1 MAKAKPVAKNSNA
14 RRVRRTP
21 EEARTLALASAR
33 RLLLADGPDAIT
45 LQSVATD
52 LGMSHTNLIHHF
64 GSAAGLQS
72 ELMRQM
78 MSELTAAI
86 ESAVMRLRAGKGEFR
101 DFVDIVFDAF
111 DRGGAGR
118 LAAWI
123 VLSGEATRLAPVG
136 EVVRDYIDS
145 VERGADPGAQDV
157 HERVTSATLF
167 VTMAAL
173 GDAIIGNH
181 LRRMVGRERDAVRKI
196 IGRLLAGRAGARG
209 IQRLI
214 RALTKVSLTPFRLNH
229 GRARRIL
236 RSTCLRNVRK

>member
-1 MAKAKPVAKNSNA
+1 M

-33 RLLLADGPDAIT
+33 RFLLADGPTAIT

-86 ESAVMRLRAGKGEFR
+86 ESAVMRLRAGKGEMR

-123 VLSGEATRLAPVG
+123 ILSGEASRLTPVG

-145 VERGADPGAQDV
+145 VERGADVAAGAEGV
-157 HERVTSATLF
+157 HRRVTSATLF

-181 LRRMVGRERDAVRKI
+181 LRKMVGREREAVRDI
-196 IGRLLAGRAGARG
+196 IAALLP
-209 IQRLI
+209 IVLE
-214 RALTKVSLTPFRLNH
+214 
-229 GRARRIL
+229 
-236 RSTCLRNVRK
+236 RSREPCGSNVVE

>member
-1 MAKAKPVAKNSNA
+1 MKAKKKAG

-21 EEARTLALASAR
+21 VEARTLALASAR
-33 RLLLADGPDAIT
+33 RLLLADGPNAIT
-45 LQSVATD
+45 LQAVADD

-78 MSELTAAI
+78 MSELTTAV
-86 ESAVMRLRAGKGEFR
+86 ESAVMRLRAGKGEMR
-101 DFVDIVFDAF
+101 NFVDIVFDAF
-111 DRGGAGR
+111 ERGGAGR

-123 VLSGEATRLAPVG
+123 VLSGEASRLAPVG

-145 VERGADPGAQDV
+145 VERGAGAGAATHV

-173 GDAIIGNH
+173 GDAIIGDD
-181 LRRMVGRERDAVRKI
+181 LRRMVGRERDAVRQI
-196 IGRLLAGRAGARG
+196 IAAFLPRIVEGRTDEAGAG
-209 IQRLI
+209 TLS
-214 RALTKVSLTPFRLNH
+214 TKQP
-229 GRARRIL
+229 
-236 RSTCLRNVRK
+236 

>member
-1 MAKAKPVAKNSNA
+1 MTKAKQVAKNTNA

-72 ELMRQM
+72 ELMRQI

-145 VERGADPGAQDV
+145 VERGAEAGAATQDV
-157 HERVTSATLF
+157 HQRVTSATLF

-181 LRRMVGRERDAVRKI
+181 LRRMVGRERDTVRKI
-196 IGRLLAGRAGARG
+196 IGRLLPVVLEREASNG
-209 IQRLI
+209 
-214 RALTKVSLTPFRLNH
+214 
-229 GRARRIL
+229 
-236 RSTCLRNVRK
+236 

>member
-1 MAKAKPVAKNSNA
+1 MAKAKPVAKKSNV

-33 RLLLADGPDAIT
+33 RLLLAEGPNAIT

-145 VERGADPGAQDV
+145 VERSADPGVQDV

-196 IGRLLAGRAGARG
+196 IGRLLPVVLEREASNG
-209 IQRLI
+209 
-214 RALTKVSLTPFRLNH
+214 
-229 GRARRIL
+229 
-236 RSTCLRNVRK
+236 

>member
-1 MAKAKPVAKNSNA
+1 VAKAKPVAKKSNA

-78 MSELTAAI
+78 VSELTAAI

-145 VERGADPGAQDV
+145 VERSADPGVQDV

-181 LRRMVGRERDAVRKI
+181 LRRMVGRERDAVRRI
-196 IGRLLAGRAGARG
+196 IGRLLPVVLEREASNG
-209 IQRLI
+209 
-214 RALTKVSLTPFRLNH
+214 
-229 GRARRIL
+229 
-236 RSTCLRNVRK
+236 

>member
-1 MAKAKPVAKNSNA
+1 MPKPKKKSRQKKTPG
-14 RRVRRTP
+14 RRIRRTP

-45 LQSVATD
+45 LQAVATD

-78 MSELTAAI
+78 MSELTTTI
-86 ESAVMRLRAGKGEFR
+86 ESAVMRLRAGKGEMR
-101 DFVDIVFDAF
+101 DFVNIVFDAF

-123 VLSGEATRLAPVG
+123 ILSGEADRLAPVG

-145 VERGADPGAQDV
+145 VERTAENPQHI

-173 GDAIIGNH
+173 GDAIIGDP

-196 IGRLLAGRAGARG
+196 IGTLLPLVVEGKSGD
-209 IQRLI
+209 
-214 RALTKVSLTPFRLNH
+214 
-229 GRARRIL
+229 
-236 RSTCLRNVRK
+236 

>member
-1 MAKAKPVAKNSNA
+1 MPKAKQVAKNTNA

-33 RLLLADGPDAIT
+33 RMLLADGPDAIT

-86 ESAVMRLRAGKGEFR
+86 ESAVMRLRVGKGEFR

-145 VERGADPGAQDV
+145 VERGAEAGAQDV
-157 HERVTSATLF
+157 HQRVTSATLF

-196 IGRLLAGRAGARG
+196 IGRLLPVVLEREASNG
-209 IQRLI
+209 
-214 RALTKVSLTPFRLNH
+214 
-229 GRARRIL
+229 
-236 RSTCLRNVRK
+236 

>member
-1 MAKAKPVAKNSNA
+1 MVKQKKSSKSTAT

-86 ESAVMRLRAGKGEFR
+86 ESGVMRLRAGKAEVR
-101 DFVDIVFDAF
+101 DFVDVVFDAF

-123 VLSGEATRLAPVG
+123 ILSGEASRLEPIG

-145 VERGADPGAQDV
+145 VERGADGGAATEHV
-157 HERVTSATLF
+157 HHRVTSATLF

-173 GDAIIGNH
+173 GDAIIGNP

-196 IGRLLAGRAGARG
+196 IGALLPLVVEGRSDSG
-209 IQRLI
+209 
-214 RALTKVSLTPFRLNH
+214 
-229 GRARRIL
+229 
-236 RSTCLRNVRK
+236 

>member
-1 MAKAKPVAKNSNA
+1 MAKAKPVAKKSNA

-33 RLLLADGPDAIT
+33 RLLLAEGPDAIT

-78 MSELTAAI
+78 VSELTAAI

-145 VERGADPGAQDV
+145 VERSADPGVQDV

-181 LRRMVGRERDAVRKI
+181 LRRMVGRERDAVRRI
-196 IGRLLAGRAGARG
+196 IGRLLPVVLEREASNG
-209 IQRLI
+209 
-214 RALTKVSLTPFRLNH
+214 
-229 GRARRIL
+229 
-236 RSTCLRNVRK
+236 

>member
-1 MAKAKPVAKNSNA
+1 VPKAKQVAKNTNA

-33 RLLLADGPDAIT
+33 RMLLADGPDAIT

-145 VERGADPGAQDV
+145 VERGAEAGAQDV
-157 HERVTSATLF
+157 HQRVTSATLF

-173 GDAIIGNH
+173 GDAISGNH

-196 IGRLLAGRAGARG
+196 IGRLLPVVLEREASNG
-209 IQRLI
+209 
-214 RALTKVSLTPFRLNH
+214 
-229 GRARRIL
+229 
-236 RSTCLRNVRK
+236 

>member
-1 MAKAKPVAKNSNA
+1 
-14 RRVRRTP
+14 VRRTP

-33 RLLLADGPDAIT
+33 RLLLAAGPDAIT
-45 LQSVATD
+45 LQAVATD
-52 LGMSHTNLIHHF
+52 LGMSHTNMIHHF

-72 ELMRQM
+72 QLMRQM

-86 ESAVMRLRAGKGEFR
+86 ESAVMRLRAGKGEVR

-123 VLSGEATRLAPVG
+123 ILSGESNRLAAVG

-145 VERGADPGAQDV
+145 VERGADPAAGHGDV

-173 GDAIIGNH
+173 GDAILGNQM
-181 LRRMVGRERDAVRKI
+181 RRMVGRERDAVRKI
-196 IGRLLAGRAGARG
+196 IGGLLPLVIEAHAHKGPPTGG
-209 IQRLI
+209 EPP
-214 RALTKVSLTPFRLNH
+214 VSPN
-229 GRARRIL
+229 G
-236 RSTCLRNVRK
+236 

>member
-1 MAKAKPVAKNSNA
+1 MAKAKQVAKTGNA

-101 DFVDIVFDAF
+101 DFVDIVFDVF

-123 VLSGEATRLAPVG
+123 VLSGEASRLAPVG
-136 EVVRDYIDS
+136 AVVRDSIDS
-145 VERGADPGAQDV
+145 VERGADPGAGAQDV
-157 HERVTSATLF
+157 HLRITSATLL

-173 GDAIIGNH
+173 GDAIIGNQ
-181 LRRMVGRERDAVRKI
+181 LRRMVGRERDAVRTI
-196 IGRLLAGRAGARG
+196 IGRLLPVVLERE
-209 IQRLI
+209 
-214 RALTKVSLTPFRLNH
+214 S
-229 GRARRIL
+229 
-236 RSTCLRNVRK
+236 RSTDD

>member
-1 MAKAKPVAKNSNA
+1 M
-14 RRVRRTP
+14 
-21 EEARTLALASAR
+21 LALASAR
-33 RLLLADGPDAIT
+33 RLLLADGPDAVT
-45 LQSVATD
+45 LQAVATD

-78 MSELTAAI
+78 MSELTTAI
-86 ESAVMRLRAGKGEFR
+86 ESAVMRLRAGKGEMR

-123 VLSGEATRLAPVG
+123 ILSGEAQRLAPVG
-136 EVVRDYIDS
+136 GVVRDYIDS
-145 VERGADPGAQDV
+145 VERGAVAGADAEHV
-157 HERVTSATLF
+157 HQRVTSATLF

-196 IGRLLAGRAGARG
+196 IGALLPLVVDGRANDGAPPSSG
-209 IQRLI
+209 AI
-214 RALTKVSLTPFRLNH
+214 S
-229 GRARRIL
+229 
-236 RSTCLRNVRK
+236 RSKA

>member
-1 MAKAKPVAKNSNA
+1 VVKAKPVAKKSNA

-33 RLLLADGPDAIT
+33 RLLLAEGPDAIT

-145 VERGADPGAQDV
+145 VERSADPGAQDV

-196 IGRLLAGRAGARG
+196 IGRLLPVVLEREASNG
-209 IQRLI
+209 
-214 RALTKVSLTPFRLNH
+214 
-229 GRARRIL
+229 
-236 RSTCLRNVRK
+236 

>member
-1 MAKAKPVAKNSNA
+1 MTKAKQVAKNTST

-145 VERGADPGAQDV
+145 VERGADPSTGSQDV
-157 HERVTSATLF
+157 HQRVTSATLF

-196 IGRLLAGRAGARG
+196 IGRLLPVVLEREASNG
-209 IQRLI
+209 
-214 RALTKVSLTPFRLNH
+214 
-229 GRARRIL
+229 
-236 RSTCLRNVRK
+236 

>member
-1 MAKAKPVAKNSNA
+1 MKKRSKKARKA
-14 RRVRRTP
+14 RIRRTP

-33 RLLLADGPDAIT
+33 RLLLAEGPDAIT
-45 LQSVATD
+45 LQAVATD

-72 ELMRQM
+72 ELIRQM
-78 MSELTAAI
+78 ISELTTTI
-86 ESAVMRLRAGKGEFR
+86 ESAVMRLRAGKGEMR

-123 VLSGEATRLAPVG
+123 VLSDEAHRLAPLG

-145 VERGADPGAQDV
+145 VERGATKRADVKDV
-157 HERVTSATLF
+157 HESVTSATLL

-173 GDAIIGNH
+173 GDAIIGND
-181 LRRMVGRERDAVRKI
+181 LRRMVGRERDAVRQI
-196 IGRLLAGRAGARG
+196 ISALLPLVIEYRANEAA
-209 IQRLI
+209 IPAAVVTKPK
-214 RALTKVSLTPFRLNH
+214 RA
-229 GRARRIL
+229 
-236 RSTCLRNVRK
+236 

>member
-1 MAKAKPVAKNSNA
+1 VTKAKQVAKNTSA

-33 RLLLADGPDAIT
+33 RKLLAEGPDAIT

-145 VERGADPGAQDV
+145 VERGADAGSQDV
-157 HERVTSATLF
+157 HQRVTSATLF

-196 IGRLLAGRAGARG
+196 IGRLLPVVLEREASNG
-209 IQRLI
+209 
-214 RALTKVSLTPFRLNH
+214 
-229 GRARRIL
+229 
-236 RSTCLRNVRK
+236 

>member
-1 MAKAKPVAKNSNA
+1 MAKAKPVAKNSA
-14 RRVRRTP
+14 PRRVRRTP

-33 RLLLADGPDAIT
+33 RMLLADGPNSIT

-101 DFVDIVFDAF
+101 DFVDIVFDVF

-123 VLSGEATRLAPVG
+123 VLSGEASRLAPVG
-136 EVVRDYIDS
+136 EVVRDSIDS
-145 VERGADPGAQDV
+145 VERGADPGVAAHDV
-157 HERVTSATLF
+157 HQRVTSATLL

-173 GDAIIGNH
+173 GDAIIGNQ

-196 IGRLLAGRAGARG
+196 IGKLLPVVLEREASNG
-209 IQRLI
+209 
-214 RALTKVSLTPFRLNH
+214 
-229 GRARRIL
+229 
-236 RSTCLRNVRK
+236 

>member
-1 MAKAKPVAKNSNA
+1 VPKAKQVAKNTNA

-33 RLLLADGPDAIT
+33 RMLLADGPDAIT

-145 VERGADPGAQDV
+145 VERGAEAGAQDV
-157 HERVTSATLF
+157 HQRVTSATLF

-196 IGRLLAGRAGARG
+196 IGRLLPVVLEREASNG
-209 IQRLI
+209 
-214 RALTKVSLTPFRLNH
+214 
-229 GRARRIL
+229 
-236 RSTCLRNVRK
+236 

>member
-1 MAKAKPVAKNSNA
+1 MPKAKQVAKNSNA

-145 VERGADPGAQDV
+145 VERSADAGGGAQDV
-157 HERVTSATLF
+157 HQRVTSATLF

-181 LRRMVGRERDAVRKI
+181 LRRMVGRERDAVRQI
-196 IGRLLAGRAGARG
+196 IGRLLPVVLERETSNG
-209 IQRLI
+209 
-214 RALTKVSLTPFRLNH
+214 
-229 GRARRIL
+229 
-236 RSTCLRNVRK
+236 

>member
-1 MAKAKPVAKNSNA
+1 VTKAKQVAKSTNA

-33 RLLLADGPDAIT
+33 RMLLADGPDAIT

-145 VERGADPGAQDV
+145 VERGADAGAQDV
-157 HERVTSATLF
+157 HQRVTSATLF

-196 IGRLLAGRAGARG
+196 IGKLLPVVLEREASNG
-209 IQRLI
+209 
-214 RALTKVSLTPFRLNH
+214 
-229 GRARRIL
+229 
-236 RSTCLRNVRK
+236 

>member
-1 MAKAKPVAKNSNA
+1 MKRKSAGKRAGAA
-14 RRVRRTP
+14 GRRIRRTP
-21 EEARTLALASAR
+21 LEARTLALASAR

-45 LQSVATD
+45 LQAVASD

-78 MSELTAAI
+78 MSELTTAI
-86 ESAVMRLRAGKGEFR
+86 ESAVMRLRAGKGEMR

-118 LAAWI
+118 LAAWLI
-123 VLSGEATRLAPVG
+123 LSGEADRLAPVG
-136 EVVRDYIDS
+136 DVVRDYIDS
-145 VERGADPGAQDV
+145 VERGAGEKADMQQV
-157 HERVTSATLF
+157 HASVTSATLF

-181 LRRMVGRERDAVRKI
+181 MRRMVGRERDAVRKI
-196 IGRLLAGRAGARG
+196 ISSLLPLVADGRANEAPSSAR
-209 IQRLI
+209 
-214 RALTKVSLTPFRLNH
+214 S
-229 GRARRIL
+229 
-236 RSTCLRNVRK
+236 RS

>member
-1 MAKAKPVAKNSNA
+1 VTKAKQVAKNTNA

-33 RLLLADGPDAIT
+33 RMLLADGPDAIT

-145 VERGADPGAQDV
+145 VERGAEAGAQDV
-157 HERVTSATLF
+157 HQRVTSATLF

-196 IGRLLAGRAGARG
+196 IGRLLPVVLEREASNG
-209 IQRLI
+209 
-214 RALTKVSLTPFRLNH
+214 
-229 GRARRIL
+229 
-236 RSTCLRNVRK
+236 

>member
-1 MAKAKPVAKNSNA
+1 MAVDHKISRLKKAPA

-33 RLLLADGPDAIT
+33 RLLLVDGPDAIT
-45 LQSVATD
+45 LQAVAND

-78 MSELTAAI
+78 MSELTTTI
-86 ESAVMRLRAGKGEFR
+86 ESAVMRLRAGKGEMK

-118 LAAWI
+118 LAAWL
-123 VLSGEATRLAPVG
+123 VLSGESGRLAPVG

-145 VERGADPGAQDV
+145 VERGADVGVDPDRV

-167 VTMAAL
+167 VTVAAL
-173 GDAIIGNH
+173 GDSIIGNQM
-181 LRRMVGRERDAVRKI
+181 RRMVGRERDAVRKI
-196 IGRLLAGRAGARG
+196 IGELLPSLIEHPQQPAR
-209 IQRLI
+209 
-214 RALTKVSLTPFRLNH
+214 ND
-229 GRARRIL
+229 
-236 RSTCLRNVRK
+236 

>member
-1 MAKAKPVAKNSNA
+1 MSIVTKAKQVARNTNA

-64 GSAAGLQS
+64 GSAAGLQ
-72 ELMRQM
+72 
-78 MSELTAAI
+78 SELTAAI

-145 VERGADPGAQDV
+145 VERGADAGADTRDV
-157 HERVTSATLF
+157 HQRVTSATLF

-196 IGRLLAGRAGARG
+196 IGRLLPVVLERETSNG
-209 IQRLI
+209 
-214 RALTKVSLTPFRLNH
+214 
-229 GRARRIL
+229 
-236 RSTCLRNVRK
+236 

>member
-1 MAKAKPVAKNSNA
+1 MRVMKKRAKQA
-14 RRVRRTP
+14 RTPRVRRTP
-21 EEARTLALASAR
+21 EESRTLALASAR
-33 RLLLADGPDAIT
+33 RLLLAEGPDAIT
-45 LQSVATD
+45 LQAVATD

-78 MSELTAAI
+78 ISELTTTI
-86 ESAVMRLRAGKGEFR
+86 ESAVMRLRAGKGEMR

-123 VLSGEATRLAPVG
+123 VLCDEADRLAPLG

-145 VERGADPGAQDV
+145 VERGAAGGADLKHV
-157 HERVTSATLF
+157 HESVTSATLF

-173 GDAIIGNH
+173 GDAIIGND

-196 IGRLLAGRAGARG
+196 ISTLLPLVVEHRTSDAGVP
-209 IQRLI
+209 
-214 RALTKVSLTPFRLNH
+214 ALSMRQK
-229 GRARRIL
+229 
-236 RSTCLRNVRK
+236 RS

>member
-1 MAKAKPVAKNSNA
+1 MSIVIRQKKPAKAANV

-33 RLLLADGPDAIT
+33 RLLLADGPTAIT

-86 ESAVMRLRAGKGEFR
+86 ESAVMRLRAGKGEMS

-123 VLSGEATRLAPVG
+123 ILSGEASRLTPVG

-145 VERGADPGAQDV
+145 VERGADAAAGAESV
-157 HERVTSATLF
+157 HRRVTSATLF

-181 LRRMVGRERDAVRKI
+181 LRKMVGREREAVREI
-196 IGRLLAGRAGARG
+196 ISALLPIVLER
-209 IQRLI
+209 
-214 RALTKVSLTPFRLNH
+214 H
-229 GRARRIL
+229 
-236 RSTCLRNVRK
+236 

>member
-1 MAKAKPVAKNSNA
+1 M
-14 RRVRRTP
+14 
-21 EEARTLALASAR
+21 
-33 RLLLADGPDAIT
+33 LLADGPDAIT

-145 VERGADPGAQDV
+145 VERGADAGAQDV
-157 HERVTSATLF
+157 HQRVTSATLF

-196 IGRLLAGRAGARG
+196 IGRLLPVVLEREASNG
-209 IQRLI
+209 
-214 RALTKVSLTPFRLNH
+214 
-229 GRARRIL
+229 
-236 RSTCLRNVRK
+236 